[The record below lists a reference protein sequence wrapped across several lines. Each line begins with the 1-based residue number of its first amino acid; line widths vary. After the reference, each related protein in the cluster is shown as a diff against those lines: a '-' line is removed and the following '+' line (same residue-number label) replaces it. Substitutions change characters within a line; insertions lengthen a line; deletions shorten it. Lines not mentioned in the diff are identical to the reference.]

1 MQRVIIHRE
10 DLKRFETEED
20 GFKGY
25 VQYELYEGCIDLTHT
40 IVPKQIEG
48 RGVAASIV
56 AYALEYAR
64 QKGLKVRPTCSYVKT
79 YIERH
84 KEQLKITLYD

>member
-1 MQRVIIHRE
+1 MKRVIIHKE
-10 DLKRFETEED
+10 DIRRFETEED
-20 GFKGY
+20 GFTGY
-25 VQYELYEGCIDLTHT
+25 VQYELNEGIIDLTHT
-40 IVPKQIEG
+40 IVPKEIEG

-64 QKGLKVRPTCSYVKT
+64 EKGLKVKPTCVYIKT

-84 KEQLKITLYD
+84 KDQLTNIFI

>member
-10 DLKRFETEED
+10 DLKRFEAVEE
-20 GFKGY
+20 GFTGY
-25 VQYELYEGCIDLTHT
+25 VQYELYDGCIDLTHT

-56 AYALEYAR
+56 AYVLEYAR
-64 QKGLKVRPTCSYVKT
+64 EKGLKVKPTCPYVKT

-84 KEQLKITLYD
+84 KEQLKISLYD